1 MAFKKESFDMEDNTV
16 RPDNQQDRWSIAELR
31 KAGDDGSINVP
42 EGLRKELAEMIDS
55 MDAAEKI
62 VSSGRSRAKRI
73 ATWTMSAAAGLVLI
87 AGAAL
92 ALDTYRSPKDT
103 FSDPALAYAQ
113 AEKALADISS
123 RMSSCAGK
131 TRRAEATVGKQIEL
145 IRDVYSGGN
154 DIRK

>member
-1 MAFKKESFDMEDNTV
+1 MEENTR
-16 RPDNQQDRWSIAELR
+16 RPDNQQEVWSISELR
-31 KAGDDGSINVP
+31 KAGDDASTHVP
-42 EGLRKELAEMIDS
+42 EGFRKELSEMIDS

-62 VSSGRSRAKRI
+62 VSSGRTGAKRI
-73 ATWTMSAAAGLVLI
+73 AAWTMTAAAGLVLI

-131 TRRAEATVGKQIEL
+131 TRRAEATVGKQIEV
-145 IRDVYSGGN
+145 IRNVYAGV
-154 DIRK
+154 DDTRK

>member
-1 MAFKKESFDMEDNTV
+1 MEDNTV

-42 EGLRKELAEMIDS
+42 EGFRKELSVMIDS

-62 VSSGRSRAKRI
+62 VSSGRSGAKRI
-73 ATWTMSAAAGLVLI
+73 ATWTMSAAAGLVLM
-87 AGAAL
+87 AVASL
-92 ALDTYRSPKDT
+92 ALYDTYRSPEDT

-131 TRRAEATVGKQIEL
+131 TKAAEASVGKQIEL
-145 IRDVYSGGN
+145 IRDVYAGGK